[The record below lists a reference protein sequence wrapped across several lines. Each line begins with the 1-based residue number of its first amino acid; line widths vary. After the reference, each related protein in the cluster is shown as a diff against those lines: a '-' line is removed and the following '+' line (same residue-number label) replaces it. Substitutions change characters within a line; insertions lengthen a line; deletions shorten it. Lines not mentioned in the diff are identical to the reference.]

1 MRIQTAG
8 EQKYYDFIQERAK
21 RLQTGMIVW
30 GSLLAL
36 AFICLFSNIVI
47 AAILAVAGAFL
58 AMTNI
63 KARSGLKGKL
73 DQIEDKEEFFRQ
85 LTAPDVAEFPDCH
98 VIIARDYI
106 LVFKEDI
113 FIYAFADMEKV
124 EVGIQGEVKKV
135 LFLMECKRLLNREI
149 KMLPNNKI
157 SM

>member
-30 GSLLAL
+30 GSLLAV

-47 AAILAVAGAFL
+47 TVILAVGGAFL

-63 KARSGLKGKL
+63 KARSELKGKL

-85 LTAPDVAEFPDCH
+85 L
-98 VIIARDYI
+98 II
-106 LVFKEDI
+106 
-113 FIYAFADMEKV
+113 
-124 EVGIQGEVKKV
+124 Q
-135 LFLMECKRLLNREI
+135 LNRMPRKRGKYKPAVFRRRKRKHHGI
-149 KMLPNNKI
+149 HL
-157 SM
+157 

>member
-30 GSLLAL
+30 GSLLAV

-47 AAILAVAGAFL
+47 TVILAVGGAFL

-63 KARSGLKGKL
+63 KARSELKGKL

-85 LTAPDVAEFPDCH
+85 LIAPDVAEFSDCH
-98 VIIARDYI
+98 VIIA
-106 LVFKEDI
+106 
-113 FIYAFADMEKV
+113 
-124 EVGIQGEVKKV
+124 
-135 LFLMECKRLLNREI
+135 
-149 KMLPNNKI
+149 
-157 SM
+157 